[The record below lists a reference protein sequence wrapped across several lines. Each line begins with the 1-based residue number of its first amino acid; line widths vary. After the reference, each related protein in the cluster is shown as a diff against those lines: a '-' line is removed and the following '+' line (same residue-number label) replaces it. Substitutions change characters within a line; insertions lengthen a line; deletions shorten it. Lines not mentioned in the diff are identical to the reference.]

1 MCRRREDK
9 QEEKLRSEGESLW
22 RSLLGAVF
30 TRIRLQRSHISPESR
45 HNILMPAGIA
55 QSDAPAEP
63 SEPQQTLEPVER
75 DQDKPTWRAQRR
87 WADIETI

>member
-1 MCRRREDK
+1 
-9 QEEKLRSEGESLW
+9 
-22 RSLLGAVF
+22 
-30 TRIRLQRSHISPESR
+30 
-45 HNILMPAGIA
+45 MPAGIA

>member
-9 QEEKLRSEGESLW
+9 QEEKLRAEGEGLW
-22 RSLLGAVF
+22 RLLLGAVF

-45 HNILMPAGIA
+45 HNTVVLAGSA
-55 QSDAPAEP
+55 KNDARAELV
-63 SEPQQTLEPVER
+63 EAQQTFETVEH
-75 DQDKPTWRAQRR
+75 DQEKPTWQAQRR